1 MIKLYGSLHS
11 RALRNGWMLRELGL
25 EWENVPT
32 NFQDGSTR
40 TPEFL
45 AINPNGRVPAL
56 EDDGLRLCESLAIN
70 LYLARKYG
78 GPLAPRT
85 REEEA
90 LATQWSFWVIAEI
103 EKPLL
108 LAAANRVLFEPAS
121 ARREAEVDIALGKL
135 ARPWGVLDAH
145 LQKQAYLV
153 NEDFTVADL
162 NVASVMT
169 LLPLAGIDI
178 EAWPAMRRWLLEC
191 LERPAIADWKDVSF
205 RIPRS
210 ETPLEMLRMFV

>member
-1 MIKLYGSLHS
+1 M
-11 RALRNGWMLRELGL
+11 
-25 EWENVPT
+25 
-32 NFQDGSTR
+32 
-40 TPEFL
+40 
-45 AINPNGRVPAL
+45 
-56 EDDGLRLCESLAIN
+56 
-70 LYLARKYG
+70 
-78 GPLAPRT
+78 
-85 REEEA
+85 
-90 LATQWSFWVIAEI
+90 
-103 EKPLL
+103 
-108 LAAANRVLFEPAS
+108 
-121 ARREAEVDIALGKL
+121 
-135 ARPWGVLDAH
+135 
-145 LQKQAYLV
+145 